1 MQFNLLYNT
10 ESEVNQV
17 QWERRIWG
25 ENKICVHIMLWEREN
40 LLFSFF
46 TTRGL
51 VRADG
56 MTIFELPRLTNLMDE
71 FEAGKISTLRGLL
84 GMMRVARSKGSF
96 WGIGGASGHGMG
108 RVKEPLL
115 AIKCLWE
122 EFLSPSILIAY
133 STVSLPMTIL
143 MVMCGPIIHTA
154 LLSEFPVKMVG
165 HIGVLDFLLANVGN
179 LDLLRLL
186 PVLKTAF
193 LEHLRELYPTHGLDQ
208 LDIICPHFDKIHGLP
223 IPLCLWHFLHILW

>member
-1 MQFNLLYNT
+1 M
-10 ESEVNQV
+10 NQV

-25 ENKICVHIMLWEREN
+25 KKKICVHIILWEREN

-56 MTIFELPRLTNLMDE
+56 MTMFELPRFTNLMDE

-84 GMMRVARSKGSF
+84 GMMRVARRKSSF
-96 WGIGGASGHGMG
+96 WGIGGASGHNMG
-108 RVKEPLL
+108 RVKELLL
-115 AIKCLWE
+115 AIKFLWE
-122 EFLSPSILIAY
+122 EFLSPSILIAS
-133 STVSLPMTIL
+133 STVSLPMTIV

-154 LLSEFPVKMVG
+154 LLSEFPVKMVE
-165 HIGVLDFLLANVGN
+165 HIGVLDFLLANIGN

-193 LEHLRELYPTHGLDQ
+193 LEHLRELYPTLGLDQ

>member
-1 MQFNLLYNT
+1 
-10 ESEVNQV
+10 
-17 QWERRIWG
+17 
-25 ENKICVHIMLWEREN
+25 MLWEREN

-56 MTIFELPRLTNLMDE
+56 MTMFELPRFTNLIDE

-84 GMMRVARSKGSF
+84 GMMRVARSKGIS
-96 WGIGGASGHGMG
+96 WGIGGASGHNMG
-108 RVKEPLL
+108 WVKEPLL
-115 AIKCLWE
+115 PIKCLWE
-122 EFLSPSILIAY
+122 EFLSPSILIAS
-133 STVSLPMTIL
+133 STVSLPMTIV
-143 MVMCGPIIHTA
+143 MVMRGPIIHTA
-154 LLSEFPVKMVG
+154 LLSEFPVKMVE

-193 LEHLRELYPTHGLDQ
+193 LEHLRELYPTLGLDQ